1 MLNMFLSLI
10 SIGILVYLMV
20 VLLLRAKVKKNQYLI
35 ILNFALFYSF
45 LAAVLKFISERVE
58 KLSFLMNYNYSGA
71 IAAVFT
77 LVLLLIFVLIRKE
90 RLDHKIIYFILFLG
104 ILIIFIFG
112 FFSSVI
118 GLFFTPIVIILS
130 FILTVLSFLIYFF
143 NKQKG
148 GLYFIAY
155 VLTMIIAG
163 SVVSYSETLRLV
175 FVLIAYFLLAFGV
188 LRFNENKENIN
199 AAEVIFGKASK
210 NIFKISSKIILIFS
224 GLFIIVIII
233 EGFIIS
239 SLAGRY
245 FKNISYEQIKNINSV
260 KNEQIRTFLRSEK
273 EVVSI
278 LAASTVFRDFLSLS
292 SRSDNY
298 LSEKERTFQ
307 RLNRSINLVEQITEI
322 FILDNNGKI
331 VVSTDEIKEGQDK
344 SGDSYFLE
352 GQKGLFIKSPYYSES
367 VNANIYTV
375 SAPIRDDIT
384 GELLGVVVV
393 RMDPKNLY
401 DIIGSIALSGE
412 TGESFLIDKDLYF
425 LTPSRFLGE
434 KVILIRKINTQ
445 NARDCFAEEEVN
457 ASKSGD
463 YLQHIGHEGIKN
475 YIDYRNVRIIGTHSY
490 VPDSNWCLITK
501 IDESEV
507 LAPGGQIVSKFFLIC
522 FGALIF
528 FFFVG
533 ILVSRIIVKPINKL
547 YEGTKIIEEGN
558 LDFKI
563 ENNSQDEI
571 GDLSRSFNKMAAT
584 LKKSRLEIE
593 NKVENQTYEIIL
605 KTEKLDN
612 QQMAILSVLEDVKK
626 EKIKSDLLAHDLDK
640 FKLAVEDASD
650 HIAITD
656 LEGKIIYA
664 NKGVEKIT
672 GFSRDKVIGQK
683 AGSKENWGGLMDP
696 IFYQKLWKTIKEN
709 KEVFSGEINNRRISG
724 EDYIA
729 FASISPV
736 LDENK
741 NIIFFVGI
749 ERDITKERQIDK
761 TKTEFVSLAS
771 HQLRTPLSATNWYTE
786 MLLAGDAGKISKKQ
800 KQYLEEIYHSNKRM
814 VELVSSLLNVSRLDL
829 GTFYIEPKPTDIIKI
844 ADNVL
849 KELSSEINTKK
860 IKIKKDYDKT
870 IAEINVD
877 QKLTTIIFQNL
888 LSNAVKYNNEKGT
901 VTLAIKKQD
910 QNILI
915 TVSDNGYG
923 IPEKD
928 QARIFTKLFRADNA
942 REKETDGTGL
952 GLYIIKSIMEQSGGK
967 IWFESKKDQGTT
979 FYVTIPLSGMKTKE
993 GTKGLG

>member
-1 MLNMFLSLI
+1 MLNIFLSLI
-10 SIGILVYLMV
+10 SLGILSYLIV
-20 VLLLRAKVKKNQYLI
+20 VLLLKAKAKKNQYLI
-35 ILNFALFYSF
+35 LLNFALFYSF

-90 RLDHKIIYFILFLG
+90 VFDRKIIYFILFLG
-104 ILIIFIFG
+104 ILIIFLFG

-118 GLFFTPIVIILS
+118 GLFFTPIVIIFS
-130 FILTVLSFLIYFF
+130 FMLAVLSFWIYFF

-148 GLYFIAY
+148 GLYFMAY
-155 VLTMIIAG
+155 VLMMIIAG
-163 SVVSYSETLRLV
+163 SVVNYSETLRLV

-188 LRFNENKENIN
+188 LKFGENKENTN
-199 AAEVIFGKASK
+199 ATEVIFGKSSK
-210 NIFKISSKIILIFS
+210 NIFKIGSKIILIFS
-224 GLFIIVIII
+224 GLFIIVLIV
-233 EGFIIS
+233 EGFIING
-239 SLAGRY
+239 LVGRY
-245 FKNISYEQIKNINSV
+245 LKNNYYEQIKSINIS

-278 LAASTVFRDFLSLS
+278 LAASTIFRDFLSLS
-292 SRSDNY
+292 LQSDNY
-298 LSEKERTFQ
+298 LFERERTFQ
-307 RLNRSINLVEQITEI
+307 RLNRSIGSVQQITEL
-322 FILDNNGKI
+322 FILDKNGKI
-331 VVSTDEIKEGQDK
+331 VISTDKTKEGQDK
-344 SGDSYFLE
+344 SGDLYFLE
-352 GQKGLFIKSPYYSES
+352 GQKDIFIKSPYYSEF
-367 VNANIYTV
+367 VKGNTYTV
-375 SAPIRDDIT
+375 SAPIKDDVT
-384 GELLGVVVV
+384 NELLGIVVA
-393 RMDPKNLY
+393 RMDPENLNNLVGN
-401 DIIGSIALSGE
+401 DIFLEG
-412 TGESFLIDKDLYF
+412 TGESFIIDNEFYL

-434 KVILIRKINTQ
+434 EEVLNKKIDTQ
-445 NARDCFAEEEVN
+445 NAKDCFNKDEIN
-457 ASKSGD
+457 AAKSSI
-463 YLQHIGHEGIKN
+463 YRQ
-475 YIDYRNVRIIGTHSY
+475 YIIQKKAVEYFDYRNIKIIGTHSY
-490 VPDSNWCLITK
+490 IPDSRWCLITK

-507 LAPGGQIVSKFFLIC
+507 LAPGSQIVLRFILIC
-522 FGALIF
+522 LGALIF
-528 FFFVG
+528 FFFAG
-533 ILVSRIIVKPINKL
+533 IFISRIIVKPINRL

-558 LDFKI
+558 LNFEI
-563 ENNSQDEI
+563 ENTSRDEI
-571 GDLSRSFNKMAAT
+571 GELSRSFNKMAST
-584 LKKSRLEIE
+584 LKKSRSEIE

-605 KTEKLDN
+605 KTEKLN
-612 QQMAILSVLEDVKK
+612 TQQMAILSVLEDVKK

-656 LEGKIIYA
+656 SEGKIIYA
-664 NKGVEKIT
+664 NKGVERIT
-672 GFSRDKVIGQK
+672 GFSRDKIIGQK
-683 AGSKENWGGLMDP
+683 AGSKENWGGFMDAV
-696 IFYQKLWKTIKEN
+696 FYQKLWKTIKEK
-709 KEVFSGEINNRRISG
+709 KEVFSGEINNRRING
-724 EDYIA
+724 EDYVA

-829 GTFYIEPKPTDIIKI
+829 GTFYIEPKPTNIIKI

-849 KELSSEINTKK
+849 KELSSEINIKK

-877 QKLTTIIFQNL
+877 QKLMIIIFQNL

-901 VTLAIKKQD
+901 VILTIKKQD
-910 QNILI
+910 QNMLI
-915 TVSDNGYG
+915 IVSDNGYG

-952 GLYIIKSIMEQSGGK
+952 GLYIVKSIMEQSGGK
-967 IWFESKKDQGTT
+967 IWFESKEDQGTT
-979 FYVTIPLSGMKTKE
+979 FYVTIPLSGMKMKE
-993 GTKGLG
+993 GTKELG